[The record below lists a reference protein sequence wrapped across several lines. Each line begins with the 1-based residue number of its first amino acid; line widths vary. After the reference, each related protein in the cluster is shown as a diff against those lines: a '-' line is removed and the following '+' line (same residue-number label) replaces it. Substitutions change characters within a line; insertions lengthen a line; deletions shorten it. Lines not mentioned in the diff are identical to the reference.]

1 MIKNLNKKV
10 FRDWTLFECSAI
22 LVLAVLSVMMRMIFL
37 DLKFPDYTICLEPW
51 TAQLKEYGGF
61 KGLAYEIGNYTPAYM
76 HFLMIFSYFDI
87 EPLYL
92 IKALSI
98 IFDFILAFSF
108 ITLLSKQLNKQQ
120 KVMSFF
126 VVLWLPTVIT
136 NSGVWGQCDAIYVS
150 FILLA
155 FACALRDISLPV
167 RIRGKQICCLE
178 TEDFVMLFLGIAFS
192 FKLQTIFVLPVLV
205 TLYLQKEWK
214 LRALLWIPVVYCIT
228 LIPSFIAGRGVINM
242 LTIYMRQTSDFK
254 ELNLVFPNIYSFWQF
269 EQLGE
274 QFSLFCILFCGM
286 GLVFMVY
293 WFYHHKC
300 VIDGEWLCL
309 YLAVSVMFITYLLPH
324 MHDRYAYLAE
334 IVLLIYVWKKNQK
347 IWIPIAANL
356 IAMASYMKTLLYF
369 DYPGTDMLFALLRLI
384 MMVIVGTDLVLKTK
398 ENAYNNR

>member
-126 VVLWLPTVIT
+126 GVLWLPTVIT
-136 NSGVWGQCDAIYVS
+136 NSGVWGSVMQFTS
-150 FILLA
+150 LLY
-155 FACALRDISLPV
+155 CWHLPV
-167 RIRGKQICCLE
+167 YSAISACR
-178 TEDFVMLFLGIAFS
+178 FVS
-192 FKLQTIFVLPVLV
+192 EENKFV
-205 TLYLQKEWK
+205 
-214 LRALLWIPVVYCIT
+214 
-228 LIPSFIAGRGVINM
+228 
-242 LTIYMRQTSDFK
+242 
-254 ELNLVFPNIYSFWQF
+254 
-269 EQLGE
+269 
-274 QFSLFCILFCGM
+274 
-286 GLVFMVY
+286 
-293 WFYHHKC
+293 
-300 VIDGEWLCL
+300 
-309 YLAVSVMFITYLLPH
+309 
-324 MHDRYAYLAE
+324 
-334 IVLLIYVWKKNQK
+334 VWKRK
-347 IWIPIAANL
+347 IL
-356 IAMASYMKTLLYF
+356 
-369 DYPGTDMLFALLRLI
+369 
-384 MMVIVGTDLVLKTK
+384 
-398 ENAYNNR
+398 

>member
-126 VVLWLPTVIT
+126 GVLWLPTVIT

-155 FACALRDISLPV
+155 FACVLRDISLPV

-242 LTIYMRQTSDFK
+242 LTIYTRQTSDFK

-274 QFSLFCILFCGM
+274 QLSLFCILFCGM

-384 MMVIVGTDLVLKTK
+384 MMVIVGNDLVLKTK